1 MWLTRVAIGNPYLA
15 AVAMLAIVV
24 LGLFSWQRLSV
35 EEFPDIRFPV
45 AVVNVG
51 YPGASPS
58 VVESEVTRPLE
69 EAVNTINGVKS
80 IRSYSFEGS
89 AVVVVEFVLTLDPA
103 KAVHDARD

>member
-45 AVVNVG
+45 AVVNVATLA
-51 YPGASPS
+51 PRPVWWKAKSP
-58 VVESEVTRPLE
+58 
-69 EAVNTINGVKS
+69 
-80 IRSYSFEGS
+80 
-89 AVVVVEFVLTLDPA
+89 
-103 KAVHDARD
+103 ARWKKR

>member
-45 AVVNVG
+45 AVVTVG
-51 YPGASPS
+51 YPGAAPAWWKAKSPG
-58 VVESEVTRPLE
+58 RW
-69 EAVNTINGVKS
+69 KK
-80 IRSYSFEGS
+80 RSTPSM
-89 AVVVVEFVLTLDPA
+89 A
-103 KAVHDARD
+103 